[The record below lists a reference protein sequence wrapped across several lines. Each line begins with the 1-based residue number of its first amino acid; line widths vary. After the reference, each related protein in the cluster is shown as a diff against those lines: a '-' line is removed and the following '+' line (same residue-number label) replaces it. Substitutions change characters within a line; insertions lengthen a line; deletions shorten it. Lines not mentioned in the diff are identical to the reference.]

1 MILGLHH
8 ISLKCE
14 LPEDFEKAKSFYINL
29 LGFKAVREWS
39 EGVMIDFGNG
49 LLEIFCNGAGV
60 RTKGAIRH
68 MAFATDDVDEIVE
81 KVRNAGFEVFQ
92 KPEDIVIRSTPE
104 LCARVAFCYGPLGEE
119 IEFFQQLDK

>member
-1 MILGLHH
+1 
-8 ISLKCE
+8 
-14 LPEDFEKAKSFYINL
+14 
-29 LGFKAVREWS
+29 
-39 EGVMIDFGNG
+39 
-49 LLEIFCNGAGV
+49 
-60 RTKGAIRH
+60 
-68 MAFATDDVDEIVE
+68 MAFATDDVDGIVE